1 MEERTLRAKT
11 EPVISKKLVGLY
23 MYMVCCTLGYH
34 TCNHK
39 GQLSYNNLYIQILFL
54 IYVQNV
60 LINYINLWLNYIF
73 FIHQLRALGGIYIR
87 KNNIMIITMNE
98 ICNTG
103 TLYVL
108 LWNFISIYT
117 LQSSILLIFAL
128 NFKGVL

>member
-54 IYVQNV
+54 KIYVQNV

-98 ICNTG
+98 IRNTG

-108 LWNFISIYT
+108 L
-117 LQSSILLIFAL
+117 
-128 NFKGVL
+128 